1 MGGRNL
7 REKGERTEKIE
18 GENLGERGRELKK
31 LRERIWEKRG
41 RETGRKGG
49 VNLGEKRV

>member
-18 GENLGERGRELKK
+18 GENLGERGRKS
-31 LRERIWEKRG
+31 WG
-41 RETGRKGG
+41 KGG
-49 VNLGEKRV
+49 GN